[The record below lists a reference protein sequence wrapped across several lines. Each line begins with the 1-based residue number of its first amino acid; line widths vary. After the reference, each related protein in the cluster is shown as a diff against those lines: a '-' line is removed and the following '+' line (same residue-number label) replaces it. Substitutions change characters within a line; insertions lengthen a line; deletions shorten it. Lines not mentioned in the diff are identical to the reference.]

1 MMDVNQT
8 PPERLTAEQRKQEVA
23 TLLARGIARLLDPG
37 LGEAETTEIESEFE
51 LAIPPRRSVHEVSNQ
66 RRKSEPK

>member
-8 PPERLTAEQRKQEVA
+8 PPERMTAAQRRQEVA

-51 LAIPPRRSVHEVSNQ
+51 LAIPPRRSVHEVSNN
-66 RRKSEPK
+66 RRKKEPQ